1 VCADGRSWGRRIRI
15 LRIITRLNTG
25 GPAVYLSTLCRG
37 LSPSRYEQWLVTGI
51 EGPGEQ
57 SMLPT
62 LESQGIRPITLS
74 GMVGTPSVGFRDL
87 AAVARVR
94 QLIRDLRPDII
105 ETHLSKAGLVGRVA
119 AALEGS
125 ALVLHVYHGHVLAGY
140 FGAAKT
146 WVARRAER
154 ALARVSDHL
163 LAVSPR
169 VKSDLVSYGV
179 APADRISVIEPGV
192 DLDTLQSCRESRGAL
207 RRELGVAPDVP
218 LVGIVGRLCPIKN
231 HDLFLEVAARIA
243 AVLPG
248 VRFLVVGD
256 GELGSAIR
264 ARAHRLGLSNRVIF
278 AGWRSD
284 LAQVYSDLDVLVS
297 CSHNEGMPISLIEA
311 MAAGCPVLAT
321 NVGGVPDL
329 IDDHQTGLLV
339 PDRDPSRLTATLLGL
354 LQDGE
359 LARGLAASAQSH
371 VRARFGTSRFVADM
385 DELYTRLLSEPAC
398 ATSSDSAFRSRPL
411 AMRTN
416 VPVATDAE
424 RHAPV

>member
-1 VCADGRSWGRRIRI
+1 VCADGHPWGHRIRI

-37 LSPSRYEQWLVTGI
+37 LPPSRYEQWLVTGV
-51 EGPGEQ
+51 EGPGER
-57 SMLPT
+57 SMLPFV
-62 LESQGIRPITLS
+62 ESQGIRPITLPE
-74 GMVGTPSVGFRDL
+74 MVGTPSVGIRDVV
-87 AAVARVR
+87 AMARVR
-94 QLIRDLRPDII
+94 QLIRDLRPDIV
-105 ETHLSKAGLVGRVA
+105 ETHLSKAGMVGRLA

-125 ALVLHVYHGHVLAGY
+125 ALVLHVYHGHVLSGY

-169 VKSDLVSYGV
+169 VKSDLICYGV
-179 APADRISVIEPGV
+179 APEDRISVVEPGV
-192 DLDTLQSCRESRGAL
+192 DLEALLRCRETRGVL
-207 RRELGVAPDVP
+207 RQELGLAPDVP
-218 LVGIVGRLCPIKN
+218 LVGIVGRLSPIKN
-231 HDLFLEVAARIA
+231 HYLFLEVAARIA
-243 AVLPG
+243 AVCPD

-264 ARAHRLGLSNRVIF
+264 EHAHRLKLSNRVMF

-284 LAQVYSDLDVLVS
+284 LAQVYGDLDVLVS
-297 CSHNEGMPISLIEA
+297 CSDNEGMPISLIEA

-339 PDRDPSRLTATLLGL
+339 PARDPSRLTGALLRL

-359 LARGLAASAQSH
+359 LAHGLAASAQNR
-371 VRARFGTSRFVADM
+371 VRARFGMTRFVADM
-385 DELYTRLLSEPAC
+385 DGLYTRLLSESAC
-398 ATSSDSAFRSRPL
+398 ATSPIGAFRSRPL
-411 AMRTN
+411 AMRTS
-416 VPVATDAE
+416 VPFATDAE
-424 RHAPV
+424 RRAPG